1 MDMKKL
7 NVRYKKLKKLLENE
21 FNYSSIN
28 YNDVEYDSSEN
39 EYCGLIG
46 ISGICAIY
54 VNLDNKRCRLT
65 FNDISFDVYYKTD
78 NIRELCEKLDKISDK
93 INY

>member
-21 FNYSSIN
+21 FNYSSID

-39 EYCGLIG
+39 E
-46 ISGICAIY
+46 
-54 VNLDNKRCRLT
+54 
-65 FNDISFDVYYKTD
+65 
-78 NIRELCEKLDKISDK
+78 
-93 INY
+93 